1 MGKKKNKTIPFKTA
15 GAKSLK
21 VKTKAKVITTQLKKV
36 AVMYNVTYRLRQ
48 VFLFLDKLPDKVEDY
63 RD

>member
-1 MGKKKNKTIPFKTA
+1 MGKKNKKTIPFKTA

-36 AVMYNVTYRLRQ
+36 TRYYL
-48 VFLFLDKLPDKVEDY
+48 
-63 RD
+63 